1 MPRPL
6 VTTTQPQPTTMPE
19 SYEQSVLEAADE
31 FGYLT
36 QRDAKRIIRE
46 HNASVLDAWLDLGDG
61 ATDAQKLLFWL
72 GY

>member
-1 MPRPL
+1 MFD
-6 VTTTQPQPTTMPE
+6 